1 MAAKQPWYRVT
12 SRNGYLYVRFKSVPP
27 SWIRIR
33 MRAAGLYYNHSERT
47 WVADD
52 RFTDATISRIIG
64 SPMSEAPTKE
74 VFI

>member
-1 MAAKQPWYRVT
+1 MATKQPWYRIT
-12 SRNGYLYVRFKSVPP
+12 ERYGYLYVRFRSIPP
-27 SWIRIR
+27 ESIRKR
-33 MRAAGLYYNHSERT
+33 MKAAGLYFNRSERA
-47 WVADD
+47 WIADD